1 MQVLSLH
8 PDAGWLH
15 IGCDEVYQ
23 LGQCPICS
31 QKLLQANTDPEN
43 AQGYQD
49 GKTLFLQHVYRVGNY
64 VKKQKNVIPIIWDD
78 MLRTFPAHILQDSK
92 LGEVVEPMVWVYVED
107 VDRFVDALTWT
118 NYGEVFSHIWAASA
132 YKGEM
137 HKKDSFF
144 KCIGYQFPF
153 IASISHRDAVS
164 HCLKI
169 TRNVP
174 FEFFDVGIFHQFLS
188 Y

>member
-1 MQVLSLH
+1 MNTQVYLVKIHAYVCTMGKCQKTKLKSNQIFNWKGNILLQVLSLH

-49 GKTLFLQHVYRVGNY
+49 GKTLFLQHVHRVGAY
-64 VKKQKNVIPIIWDD
+64 VKNQKNVIPIIWDD

-132 YKGEM
+132 YKGDCTILWT
-137 HKKDSFF
+137 KASCSDS
-144 KCIGYQFPF
+144 
-153 IASISHRDAVS
+153 
-164 HCLKI
+164 
-169 TRNVP
+169 
-174 FEFFDVGIFHQFLS
+174 
-188 Y
+188 